1 MKKRN
6 EVHLQADIVRWFN
19 NNYCLKHH
27 KPRYFIFAV
36 QNEMAMQVGGALKSV
51 LPKAVHATID
61 KTIRIV
67 LSKAVTFGLKK
78 GVSDLIVLLPNNTL
92 FIELKTDIGQ
102 QRVEQKEFQ
111 EIVTNLNYSYYIA
124 RNLEDFKK
132 IINKYI

>member
-1 MKKRN
+1 MRKRN
-6 EVHLQADIVRWFN
+6 ENHLQADIVRWFN
-19 NNYCLKHH
+19 NTYCLKHH
-27 KPRYFIFAV
+27 NPRYFIFAV

-51 LPKAVHATID
+51 LPKAVHSTID

-67 LSKAVTFGLKK
+67 LSKAVTFGFKK

>member
-6 EVHLQADIVRWFN
+6 ENHLQAEIVRWFN
-19 NNYCLKHH
+19 NTYCLKHNN
-27 KPRYFIFAV
+27 PRYFIFAV

-51 LPKAVHATID
+51 LPKAVHTTID

-67 LSKAVTFGLKK
+67 LSKAVTFGFKK

-111 EIVTNLNYSYYIA
+111 EIVTNLNYSYYIT